1 MLKTIISISGKP
13 GLYRLVSQS
22 KNMIIVESL
31 SDGKRMPSHARD
43 KVISLGD
50 IAMYT
55 ESGEVPL
62 SQVLESMKAVENGG
76 KASVTSKASTDE
88 LRNYFGTILS
98 DFDRERVYPSDI
110 KKLITWY
117 NLLIEAGVT
126 DFRVEE
132 TEAPS
137 EDIARSEERRVGKE
151 CRI

>member
-1 MLKTIISISGKP
+1 MLKTILSISGKP

-137 EDIARSEERRVGKE
+137 EDIAE
-151 CRI
+151 

>member
-1 MLKTIISISGKP
+1 MLKKILSISGKP

-31 SDGKRMPSHARD
+31 ADGKRMPSHARD

-126 DFRVEE
+126 DFTAEE
-132 TEAPS
+132 AEAPS
-137 EDIARSEERRVGKE
+137 EDIAE
-151 CRI
+151 